1 MFAVHWCPS
10 PTPHTQHRDSI
21 FSRMGSDKAVMS
33 LSDANAM
40 ANHLQHPLSR
50 PASPLFSLLPDRWLN
65 LPFDR
70 AHQELP
76 ELGDPS
82 HQPGV
87 GFLRTVLS
95 LCVLPPPQFLP
106 GFSPSPCFCLPLS
119 RAVIRREHC
128 TVKVQ

>member
-1 MFAVHWCPS
+1 
-10 PTPHTQHRDSI
+10 
-21 FSRMGSDKAVMS
+21 MS
-33 LSDANAM
+33 LGDANANAN

-82 HQPGV
+82 RQPGL

-95 LCVLPPPQFLP
+95 LCVLPPPPFLP
-106 GFSPSPCFCLPLS
+106 VSVLLPPSYPGS
-119 RAVIRREHC
+119 DSERRAV
-128 TVKVQ
+128 Q